1 MEHIRYVKIEVEIDT
16 NKRTVKKTFSSFDD
30 LDEWRAEYGYD
41 PYDPV
46 SMAIAPDED
55 QE

>member
-16 NKRTVKKTFSSFDD
+16 NKRTVKKTFSSFEE

-46 SMAIAPDED
+46 SCVVTSDDE
-55 QE
+55 E